1 MNLKQYQQFQEAL
14 NYLESL
20 GNLTDANFFAGTS
33 DPNFHFN
40 RAKRLLK
47 LGGNPDKALKII
59 HVTGTS
65 GKGTTTN
72 LIYNI
77 LQANGHKV
85 GAHFSPYV
93 SVPTEKIQINN
104 KFISVSEFIK
114 LVEEV
119 KPIIQKCYE
128 TYGPPSYFEI
138 WILMTLLYFKKKKC
152 DYVVLEVGCG
162 GRFDATNA
170 VGKTLVSVITNVG
183 LDHTHILGNTYKQIA
198 FEKAGIIRPKGKI
211 FTATENVS
219 ALRVIEEVAQE
230 QNADLTVL
238 QKQED
243 PNEALAIAVT
253 AHLKIPETK
262 VIKGL
267 KETKLPGRFETMQS
281 KPLVIIDG
289 AHNPDKISFLTQR
302 LKKIKFNKLHV
313 ICGLTNFKKPR
324 EVFKELLPLTSHLY
338 ITRFT
343 ASHRKVTPPIEIKKS
358 LKSKKPTQIYLDPQA
373 ALATALKKVKKD
385 DLILITGSFFLCGEL
400 RKNWISETNQLE
412 LRKSF
417 LK

>member
-1 MNLKQYQQFQEAL
+1 MKLKQYQQFQDAI

-33 DPNFHFN
+33 DPNFHFA
-40 RAKRLLK
+40 RAKHLLK

-128 TYGPPSYFEI
+128 SYGPPSYFET
-138 WILMTLLYFKKKKC
+138 WLLMTLLYFKKKNC

-170 VGKTLVSVITNVG
+170 VSKTLVSVITNIG
-183 LDHTHILGNTYKQIA
+183 LDHTHIIGKTYKKIA
-198 FEKAGIIRPKGKI
+198 FEKAGIIRSKGKV
-211 FTATENVS
+211 FTTTDNEA
-219 ALRVIEEVAQE
+219 ALKVIEEVAQK

-238 QKQED
+238 QKQDD
-243 PNEALAIAVT
+243 PNEALAIAVA
-253 AHLKIPETK
+253 AHLKIGETK
-262 VIKGL
+262 IIKGL
-267 KETKLPGRFETMQS
+267 KETKLPGRFETIQS
-281 KPLVIIDG
+281 KPLIIIDG
-289 AHNPDKISFLTQR
+289 AHNPDKIKFLTQKVKK
-302 LKKIKFNKLHV
+302 LKYNKLHL
-313 ICGLTNFKKPR
+313 ICGLTNFKKPKD
-324 EVFKELLPLTSHLY
+324 VFAELLPLVTSFY

-343 ASHRKVTPPIEIKKS
+343 ASHRKVTPPLEIKKA
-358 LKSKKPTQIYLDPQA
+358 LNSKKPTQIFLDPQE
-373 ALATALKKVKKD
+373 ALAAALKKAKND

-400 RKNWISETNQLE
+400 RKNWIKEIDQLD